1 MASNGQPVAQTT
13 RLQQTSVSL
22 YVGAGATGGFY
33 NFNQGGQ
40 FVDSGFSGC
49 DGIDLTG
56 VSALVQPRAPART
69 TPLYQGGPQTS
80 SGAGRIATGLT
91 AVPR

>member
-1 MASNGQPVAQTT
+1 MASNGQPIAQTT
-13 RLQQTSVSL
+13 RLQQTSVTL
-22 YVGAGATGGFY
+22 YVGAGATADDTSHGHVVNG
-33 NFNQGGQ
+33 QGY
-40 FVDSGFSGC
+40 
-49 DGIDLTG
+49 TR
-56 VSALVQPRAPART
+56 VQPREPVRT